1 MSPVSRDRSTA
12 LSTGESLLKHKAS
25 FYFQVF
31 PRHPQALST
40 LLQISSKDAIEMG
53 SMELTV
59 PKKELLKLIARMQGV
74 AERKSTMPVLSN
86 VFMAVDGPSTLR
98 IAATDLY
105 LALVGRVTVDVSK
118 GGSIA
123 VPAKDLLERIRMM
136 PDGPIHL
143 ATQDNATTTIKAAG
157 SARRYTLRGMP
168 GDDFPPLPSPAEGSP
183 SLALDV
189 DVLQELVAKTYFS
202 ISTDETRAHL
212 NSALFEWDG
221 DVTRMVS
228 TDGHRLSK
236 MEVKVSGRQAS
247 ATMLIPLKAIH
258 ELRRLCDDIASE
270 AKDRGDEGGASK
282 AQLQITQSG
291 SSAFFQGAGM
301 TFAVRLVD
309 AQFPPYGQVIPQQS
323 EKLVRVPRA
332 PFADALRAV
341 SVAASERTGGVKL
354 GFSKGTMRITTE
366 SPESGEGFDE
376 VPIEY
381 GGANITI
388 GFNAKYFLDVLG
400 ALDEDEV
407 ELGLGGELDPAVVK
421 PVGPRQFLA
430 VVMPMR
436 I

>member
-1 MSPVSRDRSTA
+1 
-12 LSTGESLLKHKAS
+12 
-25 FYFQVF
+25 
-31 PRHPQALST
+31 
-40 LLQISSKDAIEMG
+40 
-53 SMELTV
+53 MELTV
-59 PKKELLKLIARMQGV
+59 PKKDLLRLVTRMQGV

-86 VFMAVDGPSTLR
+86 VLLAVDGPSALR
-98 IAATDLY
+98 VAATDLY
-105 LALVGRVTVDVSK
+105 LALVGRVAVEVSK
-118 GGSIA
+118 GGSVA
-123 VPAKDLLERIRMM
+123 VSAKDLLERVRMM

-143 ATQDNATTTIKAAG
+143 VSQDNATTIKAAG

-168 GDDFPPLPSPAEGSP
+168 GDDFPPLPTPAEGSP

-189 DVLQELVAKTYFS
+189 EVLQELVAKTHFS

-212 NSALFEWDG
+212 NSGLFEWDG
-221 DVTRMVS
+221 DIVRMVT

-247 ATMLIPLKAIH
+247 ATMLIPLKAIQ
-258 ELRRLCDDIASE
+258 ELRRLCDEIAGE
-270 AKDRGDEGGASK
+270 QRDGGKDGTK
-282 AQLQITQSG
+282 PQLQITQSG
-291 SSAFFQGAGM
+291 SSAFFTGGG
-301 TFAVRLVD
+301 TSFAVRLVD
-309 AQFPPYGQVIPQQS
+309 AQFPPYSQVIPQQS
-323 EKLVRVPRA
+323 EKIVRVPRA
-332 PFADALRAV
+332 AFADALRAV

-354 GFSKGTMRITTE
+354 SLAKGTMRLTTE

-381 GGANITI
+381 AGPNMTI

-407 ELGLGGELDPAVVK
+407 QLGLGGELDPAVVR
-421 PVGPRQFLA
+421 PVSTRQFLA